1 MIDLEA
7 LERIAQAALYPSPGM
22 TAFEAAVEFDRTF
35 PPATVIEI
43 LAEVRRLRN
52 LLDNRPAVNAALL
65 AEFMKWTAVV
75 YDSDI
80 AAARAAHPKE
90 GV

>member
-1 MIDLEA
+1 MIDLEK
-7 LERIAQAALYPSPGM
+7 LERLAKTATSGLAGDRVMFAVHVMDPEGILAL
-22 TAFEAAVEFDRTF
+22 T
-35 PPATVIEI
+35 
-43 LAEVRRLRN
+43 AEVRRLRN
-52 LLDNRPAVNAALL
+52 LLDNRPAVNAALV

-80 AAARAAHPKE
+80 ASVRAAHPKE